1 MALGRKA
8 RALRMLGDTSY
19 ESHYRPT
26 TLALKRQFQTE
37 NDIFKVSKI
46 FIRLT
51 IEAKSYY
58 VVQAGLNSKFSS
70 LGLLG
75 AGIDRCAPPHPRP

>member
-1 MALGRKA
+1 
-8 RALRMLGDTSY
+8 MLGDTSY
-19 ESHYRPT
+19 ESNYRPT

-37 NDIFKVSKI
+37 NGILKVSKL
-46 FIRLT
+46 FIRLI
-51 IEAKSYY
+51 IEAKPYY

-75 AGIDRCAPPHPRP
+75 AGIDRCALPHPRP